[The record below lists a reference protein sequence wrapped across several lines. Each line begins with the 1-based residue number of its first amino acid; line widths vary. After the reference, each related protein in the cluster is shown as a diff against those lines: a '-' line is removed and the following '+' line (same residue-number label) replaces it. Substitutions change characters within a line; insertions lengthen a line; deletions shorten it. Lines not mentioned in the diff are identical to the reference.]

1 MEKNYETFVN
11 NLRERLLKATGY
23 QEEMIC
29 YKTAEEYPP
38 TDGDRLL
45 LKNRQRE
52 GVYEVCALYVAD
64 LYEWHQ
70 NGATMERIVQEIMH
84 GWMLLSDQNVL
95 KRAKT
100 WKIIPYNR
108 GHCSGSLCPNGRI
121 GWMQHQCKD

>member
-84 GWMLLSDQNVL
+84 RLDAIVRSECFEKSKDLEDYEKIKEVL
-95 KRAKT
+95 E
-100 WKIIPYNR
+100 
-108 GHCSGSLCPNGRI
+108 
-121 GWMQHQCKD
+121 

>member
-70 NGATMERIVQEIMH
+70 NGSHDGADCAGDYTSAGYYCQIRMF
-84 GWMLLSDQNVL
+84 
-95 KRAKT
+95 
-100 WKIIPYNR
+100 
-108 GHCSGSLCPNGRI
+108 
-121 GWMQHQCKD
+121 

>member
-52 GVYEVCALYVAD
+52 GVYEVCALYVRD
-64 LYEWHQ
+64 LYDEFQ
-70 NGATMERIVQEIMH
+70 NGWSMENIIQEIM
-84 GWMLLSDQNVL
+84 
-95 KRAKT
+95 KRLDTLARSECFEKS
-100 WKIIPYNR
+100 KNLDSY
-108 GHCSGSLCPNGRI
+108 
-121 GWMQHQCKD
+121 